1 MRNADVIKS
10 YLDEVNKELIGSK
23 KRKKDILDQLSIDL
37 EDYAE
42 HCGGELSLSSLE
54 NRFGSPQAAA
64 SSLLAETQI
73 PVVKKQV
80 NKRKAVVT
88 LTCIFG
94 IIALLL
100 IVIYFVHDN
109 KRKENFVNGYEK
121 VTQVYNEQEFPDHLN
136 NPPENAKSY
145 YVESES

>member
-1 MRNADVIKS
+1 MRNTDVIKI

-42 HCGGELSLSSLE
+42 HCGGELSLSSLKE
-54 NRFGSPQAAA
+54 RFGTPRAAA

-88 LTCIFG
+88 IACIFG
-94 IIALLL
+94 IIAVLL
-100 IVIYFVHDN
+100 IVLYFVHDN
-109 KRKENFVNGYEK
+109 KRKDNFENG
-121 VTQVYNEQEFPDHLN
+121 
-136 NPPENAKSY
+136 Y
-145 YVESES
+145 YVETIYEYDIVKGTPPPFEEGDRAYIDQE